1 MLERRKSAS
10 AMMGVDDEPRGATV
24 SQGEATRAGVIGLG
38 DIGAG
43 VAASCIAAG
52 LPTTVCDLRPD
63 VLDSFA
69 DKATTTTSAAELARQ
84 SDVIVVAVVND
95 AQVEA
100 VLTGEGGA
108 FEGIQPDTVI
118 VVVSTISP
126 PTIVAMAETASEVGA
141 SLIDCGVSGGPAAAK
156 SGELIAMVGGDSA
169 SIEAARDV
177 LDAMSSLVVTMGGL
191 GTGLIAKLARNV
203 VQYGGWLAAYEG
215 AQIAEAAGVELAK
228 LATVI
233 RASDAK
239 IGGAATLLL
248 RPTVAQFGPDD
259 DAGFIAAMAAGAALA
274 RKDLLAALATAQ
286 DLGLEL
292 PGVEVASSS
301 IEHVFGVAE
310 VEG

>member
-1 MLERRKSAS
+1 MCERRQSGS
-10 AMMGVDDEPRGATV
+10 AMMGDDEEPRGATV
-24 SQGEATRAGVIGLG
+24 SQGEPTKAGVIGLG

-52 LPTTVCDLRPD
+52 LPTTVCDLRHD

-69 DKATTTTSAAELARQ
+69 ERAAITTSAAELARQ

-95 AQVEA
+95 EQVRS
-100 VLTGEGGA
+100 VLAGDGGA
-108 FEGIQPDTVI
+108 FEGVQPGTVI

-126 PTIVAMAETASEVGA
+126 PTIVEMAAAASEVGA
-141 SLIDCGVSGGPAAAK
+141 TLIDCGVSGGPAAAK
-156 SGELIAMVGGDSA
+156 SGELILMVGGDA
-169 SIEAARDV
+169 DSIEGARQV

-274 RKDLLAALATAQ
+274 KKDLLAALATAK
-286 DLGLEL
+286 DLGLDL
-292 PGVEVASSS
+292 PGVKVANES
-301 IEHVFGVAE
+301 IEHVFGIAE
-310 VEG
+310 VKG